1 MGFEDVLTLM
11 NFRKIA
17 RIRNYI
23 QRSNNEIFSWKTKF
37 SFLDF
42 EHSLRTC
49 TYPVFYYLNTFSS
62 FSNREKFQVLG

>member
-23 QRSNNEIFSWKTKF
+23 QRSKNEIFSWKTKF

-42 EHSLRTC
+42 KILSI
-49 TYPVFYYLNTFSS
+49 V
-62 FSNREKFQVLG
+62 